1 MRKQNKDTEQAGFYA
16 VGNTIRAVD
25 CEMEGLGGFA
35 R

>member
-1 MRKQNKDTEQAGFYA
+1 MREQNKDILQTGFDA
-16 VGNTIRAVD
+16 VGNTISAVD